1 MEQRAASSDLAFQID
16 DDPFEVAVIED
27 ALVLGGAEQQG
38 VAIQVV
44 DLARHTFRVVVD
56 AGHKAVAEEL
66 VLVPGDTQVVLDVA
80 RRLLQVEGL
89 EVETDRYAL
98 VERFVTA
105 RIGACELSRPGQG
118 GPG

>member
-1 MEQRAASSDLAFQID
+1 MEQRAASSDLALQVE
-16 DDPFEVAVIED
+16 DDPFEIG
-27 ALVLGGAEQQG
+27 LVQDFLLFGGAEQQG
-38 VAIQVV
+38 VATQVV
-44 DLARHTFRVVVD
+44 DLACYAFRMVLD

-98 VERFVTA
+98 VERFVG
-105 RIGACELSRPGQG
+105 RESELVSQAGLAK
-118 GPG
+118 